1 MVIQMDK
8 KSSIVLGVFLGL
20 IIAMISAFS
29 NFGDKFTL
37 SFSALVVGI
46 VVGYFIESK
55 PLKFAAIAVIIQQ
68 IMANGIMLFNDPDL
82 DVVLSEPVITG
93 LLVVVLIFQIL
104 FNVLIGI
111 LGAFVGSTIK
121 KYGV

>member
-1 MVIQMDK
+1 MDK

-20 IIAMISAFS
+20 IIAVIGAFS
-29 NFGDKFTL
+29 NFGDEFTL
-37 SFSALVVGI
+37 SFSALIVGI

-68 IMANGIMLFNDPDL
+68 TMAIGITLFNDPNL
-82 DVVLSEPVITG
+82 DVVLSYPVITG
-93 LLVVVLIFQIL
+93 LFVIVLIFKIL

-111 LGAFVGSTIK
+111 LGAFIGSTVK
-121 KYGV
+121 KYRE

>member
-1 MVIQMDK
+1 MDMK
-8 KSSIVLGVFLGL
+8 FSIVLGVFSGL

-29 NFGDKFTL
+29 NFGDKIIL
-37 SFSALVVGI
+37 SFSALFIGI

-68 IMANGIMLFNDPDL
+68 IMVNGIMLFNDPDL

-93 LLVVVLIFQIL
+93 LLVIVLIFKIL
-104 FNVLIGI
+104 FNVLVGI
-111 LGAFVGSTIK
+111 LGAFIGSTVK
-121 KYGV
+121 KHRE

>member
-1 MVIQMDK
+1 MDK
-8 KSSIVLGVFLGL
+8 KSSIIFGVFLGL

-29 NFGDKFTL
+29 NLDDKFTF

-68 IMANGIMLFNDPDL
+68 IMAYGIMLFNDPNL
-82 DVVLSEPVITG
+82 DVVLSEPLITG
-93 LLVVVLIFQIL
+93 LLVIALVFLIL
-104 FNVLIGI
+104 FNVLVGI
-111 LGAFVGSTIK
+111 LGAFIGSTVK
-121 KYGV
+121 KHKG

>member
-1 MVIQMDK
+1 MVAQMDK

-20 IIAMISAFS
+20 IIAMISAFY
-29 NFGDKFTL
+29 NFGDKITL

-68 IMANGIMLFNDPDL
+68 IMAIGIMLFSDPDL
-82 DVVLSEPVITG
+82 DVVLSYPVITG
-93 LLVVVLIFQIL
+93 LFVIVLIFQIL
-104 FNVLIGI
+104 FNVLVGI
-111 LGAFVGSTIK
+111 LGAFIGSTVK
-121 KYGV
+121 KYRE

>member
-1 MVIQMDK
+1 MDK

-20 IIAMISAFS
+20 IIAVIS
-29 NFGDKFTL
+29 NFSDLGDNITL

-68 IMANGIMLFNDPDL
+68 IMANGIMLISDPDL
-82 DVVLSEPVITG
+82 DVVLSEPVIAG
-93 LLVVVLIFQIL
+93 LLVVVLIFKIL
-104 FNVLIGI
+104 FNI
-111 LGAFVGSTIK
+111 LVGMMGAFIGSTIK
-121 KYGV
+121 KYRE